1 MTDSL
6 ITTLR
11 SFKIF
16 NMAILDLSV
25 TLVMSYLLG
34 QKLSGQ
40 GILYTILS
48 IPVSILIHK
57 LFGIETELTRQF
69 DELF

>member
-1 MTDSL
+1 MTDVIS
-6 ITTLR
+6 TLR

-25 TLVMSYLLG
+25 TLVVSYLLG

>member
-25 TLVMSYLLG
+25 TLIVSYLLG

-57 LFGIETELTRQF
+57 LFGVETELTRQF

>member
-1 MTDSL
+1 MGDL
-6 ITTLR
+6 ISTLR

-16 NMAILDLSV
+16 NMAVLDLTV
-25 TLVMSYLLG
+25 TLVVSYLLG

-48 IPVSILIHK
+48 IPVSIFIHK
-57 LFGIETELTRQF
+57 LFGVETELTRQF

>member
-16 NMAILDLSV
+16 NIAILDLSV
-25 TLVMSYLLG
+25 TIIVSYILG

-57 LFGIETELTRQF
+57 LFGVETELTRQF

>member
-25 TLVMSYLLG
+25 TLVVSYILG

-57 LFGIETELTRQF
+57 LFGVETELTKQF

>member
-1 MTDSL
+1 MTDVIS
-6 ITTLR
+6 TLR

-25 TLVMSYLLG
+25 TLVVSYLLG

-57 LFGIETELTRQF
+57 LFGVETELTRQF

>member
-1 MTDSL
+1 MKDSI

-16 NMAILDLSV
+16 KMAFFDLIV
-25 TLVMSYLLG
+25 TFIVSYILG
-34 QKLSGQ
+34 QKLSNR

-48 IPVSILIHK
+48 IPVSIFIHK
-57 LFGIETELTRQF
+57 LFGVETELTRQH
-69 DELF
+69 DKLF

>member
-16 NMAILDLSV
+16 NIAILDLSV
-25 TLVMSYLLG
+25 TIIVSYILG

-57 LFGIETELTRQF
+57 LFGVETELTKQF